1 MKVLDNKLAEGDW
14 LMGGR
19 FTVSDLNVA
28 SVMGPLRPVKFDFEP
43 FPNVAKWF
51 LACSSRPAAAKA
63 RELQM
68 AQVD

>member
-1 MKVLDNKLAEGDW
+1 
-14 LMGGR
+14 MGGR

-43 FPNVAKWF
+43 FHNVAKWF